1 LLLGEQIVAPRSL
14 AVPADIVVEHMLV
27 NWERLSVLR
36 MAGSAGLLQRRDA
49 ENRPPRDQ
57 QAAHF
62 SGESITLEAFA
73 HVRFEG

>member
-1 LLLGEQIVAPRSL
+1 
-14 AVPADIVVEHMLV
+14 MLV

-36 MAGSAGLLQRRDA
+36 MAGSAGLLQRLDA

-73 HVRFEG
+73 HVTFEG